1 MVMPDRGSVACAVA
15 SILPSVADSCFSAAR
30 NTEAWIAPKF
40 GKTRTEYYYLVMAGM
55 NATRTIHVV
64 DDDPAMRDS
73 LRMLLEASGFV
84 VRVFDS
90 ASALLTV
97 SPGGIGCVL
106 TDVRM
111 PDIDG
116 IALLR
121 RLRDLGCRL
130 PVIVMTGQ
138 GDIAI
143 AVQAMKAG
151 AVDFLEKPFGDDA
164 LFEAIGRALEQSERL
179 REIAALSESAASR
192 LAMLTPR
199 EREVFDLLVSGLP
212 NKAIANSLGASPRT
226 IEVHRARVFEKLKAN
241 NLPDLVRLVLA
252 AEGGG

>member
-1 MVMPDRGSVACAVA
+1 MS
-15 SILPSVADSCFSAAR
+15 
-30 NTEAWIAPKF
+30 
-40 GKTRTEYYYLVMAGM
+40 
-55 NATRTIHVV
+55 ATRTVHVV

-73 LRMLLEASGFV
+73 LRLLLEASGFV
-84 VRVFDS
+84 VRTFDS
-90 ASALLTV
+90 AGALLGA
-97 SPGGIGCVL
+97 SPTGLGCVL

-116 IALLR
+116 LALLR
-121 RLRDLGCRL
+121 RLREEGNSL

-151 AVDFLEKPFGDDA
+151 AVDFLEKPFEDTS

-179 REIAALSESAASR
+179 REIAATSEDAASR
-192 LAMLTPR
+192 LAALTPR

-212 NKAIANSLGASPRT
+212 NKAIANTLGASPRT
-226 IEVHRARVFEKLKAN
+226 IEVHRARVFEKLRAN
-241 NLPDLVRLVLA
+241 SLPDLVRLLLA
-252 AEGGG
+252 AEPGSG